1 MHRKISVRLRSVKCH
16 VPGYRR
22 QDVRPVPVR
31 EADQE
36 FLFVFV
42 HGLVIVD
49 RFHVKDN
56 LFVVFVQGEALFRII
71 WECVSRDG
79 DPLDAYCLP
88 FCGYSSIDSDIVPGI
103 LLPVDDRVTARFCTP
118 DLIKACL
125 RFLLP
130 FF

>member
-1 MHRKISVRLRSVKCH
+1 MHRKISVRLRSAKCH

-36 FLFVFV
+36 FLFIFI
-42 HGLVIVD
+42 HRLVIVD
-49 RFHVKDN
+49 RLHVKDH
-56 LFVVFVQGEALFRII
+56 LLVV

-79 DPLDAYCLP
+79 DPLDAYRLP
-88 FCGYSSIDSDIVPGI
+88 FCGYSGIDSDIVPGI
-103 LLPVDDRVTARFCTP
+103 LLPVDDCVTARFCAP